1 MSEQFISQMVKLSN
15 AIGLINKYTNVG
27 DLTIDTKNFLHK
39 CKRTFRNSGKDIDT
53 FIEKFGCEIIND
65 IIAMWYPAIYR
76 HMKYSGR
83 GGSGEYWDIDIDIET
98 YIREYL
104 E

>member
-1 MSEQFISQMVKLSN
+1 
-15 AIGLINKYTNVG
+15 
-27 DLTIDTKNFLHK
+27 
-39 CKRTFRNSGKDIDT
+39 
-53 FIEKFGCEIIND
+53 
-65 IIAMWYPAIYR
+65 MWYPAIYR